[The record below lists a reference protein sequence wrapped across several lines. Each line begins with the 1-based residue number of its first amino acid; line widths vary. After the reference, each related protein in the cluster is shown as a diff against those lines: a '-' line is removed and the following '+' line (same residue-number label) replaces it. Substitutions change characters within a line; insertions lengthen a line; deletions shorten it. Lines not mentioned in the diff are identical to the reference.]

1 MVKVGPLVDTATFA
15 DIATFRTDNFPKV
28 HHASTLLL
36 SYPTYVTKSTYK
48 VDQPNTKGIIP
59 YIHYSILGLD
69 NYYKW
74 MDNGVEKEN
83 DMDEIKQELLVSNK
97 VLFIA
102 RSDSHSMLV
111 YINLFTGEMFYVN
124 LSSLTKIEYSK
135 EDDFNQD
142 YDYAFNVK
150 RRLADGWL
158 NSMHGYTFER
168 IV

>member
-1 MVKVGPLVDTATFA
+1 
-15 DIATFRTDNFPKV
+15 
-28 HHASTLLL
+28 
-36 SYPTYVTKSTYK
+36 
-48 VDQPNTKGIIP
+48 
-59 YIHYSILGLD
+59 
-69 NYYKW
+69 
-74 MDNGVEKEN
+74 
-83 DMDEIKQELLVSNK
+83 MDEIKQELLVSNK